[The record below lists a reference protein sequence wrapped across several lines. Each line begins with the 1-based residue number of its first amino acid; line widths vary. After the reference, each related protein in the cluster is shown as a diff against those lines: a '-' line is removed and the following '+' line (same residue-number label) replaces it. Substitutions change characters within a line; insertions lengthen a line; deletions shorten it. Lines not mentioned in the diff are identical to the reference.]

1 MSARPVFLF
10 LSTPER
16 SAVFREA
23 FARDLP
29 EVVFSD
35 DPASVDP
42 DEVRYLMTWTVPD
55 DIDRFRRLEA
65 VFSIGAGVDQFASAK
80 IPPDVA
86 VVRMVE
92 DGIVQ
97 MMQEYVTLAVLALHR
112 DWPAYAA
119 QQSREIWR
127 ALPPRPASDRRVG
140 FLGLGVLAKAAMER
154 LAPFGFPLAGWSRT
168 PQALPGVECFHGPE
182 QLPRFLARS
191 EILVCLLPLT
201 PETRGILDARLFAAL
216 PKGAAL
222 VHVGR
227 GPQLDADALL
237 AALDAGRM
245 SAAIL
250 DVTDPEPLPPGHP
263 LWRRPG
269 VTITPHVASIT
280 QPRTATSAVIDN
292 ICRHRAGQPMSGLV
306 DRTRGY

>member
-16 SAVFREA
+16 STVFREA
-23 FARDLP
+23 FARNLP
-29 EVVFSD
+29 DVVFSD
-35 DPASVDP
+35 DPASIDP
-42 DEVRYLMTWTVPD
+42 DDVRYLITWTVPD
-55 DIDRFRRLEA
+55 DIDRFHRLEV
-65 VFSIGAGVDQFASAK
+65 VFSIGAGVDQFAAAK

-119 QQSREIWR
+119 QQSREFWR
-127 ALPPRPASDRRVG
+127 ALPPWQASERRVG
-140 FLGLGVLAKAAMER
+140 FLGLGVLARAAMER
-154 LAPFGFPLAGWSRT
+154 LSPFGFPLAGWSRT
-168 PQALPGVECFHGPE
+168 PHAVAGVECFHGPE

-191 EILVCLLPLT
+191 DILVCLLPLT
-201 PETRGILDARLFAAL
+201 DETRGILGGRLFAGL
-216 PKGAAL
+216 PRGAAL

-237 AALDAGRM
+237 DMLETGHM

-263 LWRRPG
+263 LWRCPG

-292 ICRHRAGQPMSGLV
+292 VRRHLAGQPMIGLV